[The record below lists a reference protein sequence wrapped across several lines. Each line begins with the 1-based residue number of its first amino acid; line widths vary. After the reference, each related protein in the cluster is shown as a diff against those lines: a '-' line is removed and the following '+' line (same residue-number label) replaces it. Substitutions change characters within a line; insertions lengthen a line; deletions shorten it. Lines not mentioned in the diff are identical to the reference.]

1 MGWIIEDQ
9 NENKFNAALF
19 FKPLRKIKKLKLI
32 TVCILWRRILLAVH
46 SWVGTG
52 GGLSP
57 LVVIYFILTLTF
69 SHD

>member
-46 SWVGTG
+46 SWG
-52 GGLSP
+52 GAIALR
-57 LVVIYFILTLTF
+57 FILKTILF
-69 SHD
+69 

>member
-46 SWVGTG
+46 SWG
-52 GGLSP
+52 GHGGRAIAP
-57 LVVIYFILTLTF
+57 RIYFISKF
-69 SHD
+69 Q